1 MSWKDESLGMNSC
14 CHCWLLGCTHLVTI
28 SSVDDALY
36 RRWLLQGSLVPLQ
49 FHYLLTTY
57 WARQCARVWKC
68 KDKKIW
74 FLPSFRSWHSRGD
87 WDAAKSCKAIFLK
100 HISVCAIMHI
110 FMCLPVHSLS
120 SIIAMRWKL
129 SHSLLC
135 VQHPS
140 TWSLEDVKDSKIFMN
155 KFYARSISEG
165 LFQSAEGNQE
175 RLLRGGGSMSSW
187 FNIIMV
193 GWLHY

>member
-1 MSWKDESLGMNSC
+1 MPCTGNGFCRVLLSPCSFIIYWLPTGPDNVLGFGNAKIKRFGSC
-14 CHCWLLGCTHLVTI
+14 PHLDPGIVGETKMLI
-28 SSVDDALY
+28 
-36 RRWLLQGSLVPLQ
+36 
-49 FHYLLTTY
+49 
-57 WARQCARVWKC
+57 
-68 KDKKIW
+68 
-74 FLPSFRSWHSRGD
+74 
-87 WDAAKSCKAIFLK
+87 KSCTAIFLK

-140 TWSLEDVKDSKIFMN
+140 TWSLEDVKDSSKIFMN